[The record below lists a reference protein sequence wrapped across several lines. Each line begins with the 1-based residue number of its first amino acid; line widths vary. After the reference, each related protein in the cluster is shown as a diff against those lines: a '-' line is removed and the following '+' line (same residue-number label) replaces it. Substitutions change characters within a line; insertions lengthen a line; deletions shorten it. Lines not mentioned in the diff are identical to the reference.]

1 MYLVTEVTKKL
12 GQYQKDFFGK
22 RPNPQETAVWL
33 HLPRKFLMENFNLV
47 QCNKKISDTIL
58 HFLSDWVNIYLRF
71 FKLFWS
77 LSICMEI
84 FIYCVNYF
92 QSPMKQKI
100 HSRYRKT
107 YIFLWNSEIHV
118 SSIKIKIAGRRKI
131 FPSFLSP

>member
-33 HLPRKFLMENFNLV
+33 HLARKFLMENFNLV

-77 LSICMEI
+77 LSVWKFL
-84 FIYCVNYF
+84 FI
-92 QSPMKQKI
+92 
-100 HSRYRKT
+100 
-107 YIFLWNSEIHV
+107 
-118 SSIKIKIAGRRKI
+118 A
-131 FPSFLSP
+131 